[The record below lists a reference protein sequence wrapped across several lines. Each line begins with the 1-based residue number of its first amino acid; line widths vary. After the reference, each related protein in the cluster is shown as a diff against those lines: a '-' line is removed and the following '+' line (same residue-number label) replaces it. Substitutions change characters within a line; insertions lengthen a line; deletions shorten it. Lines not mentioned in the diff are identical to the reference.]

1 MFSIWKSINVLHC
14 INRIKD
20 KNHMTI
26 SIDGANAFD
35 KTQYSFLIKTL
46 NEPDTE
52 GNFLNLISETY
63 RQHHT

>member
-1 MFSIWKSINVLHC
+1 
-14 INRIKD
+14 
-20 KNHMTI
+20 MTI

-63 RQHHT
+63 RQHQT